1 MQAAVIIIPCLV
13 FHSDTFVPVE
23 STPSSET
30 AHPAEDLC
38 VFTCNRSCHIASLSS
53 QKKLIIYISIGIG
66 SIWAEIPTISQFQ
79 SSAISDCYCFLV
91 GGDCCVGS
99 SFWCTDSRERAW
111 AQESHGMLDLSSP
124 TRDRTHVLYI
134 GTGILNH
141 WTTRAVLLIVTL
153 FCIFYIGNEAVR
165 LSVFSFINQFG
176 FAL

>member
-1 MQAAVIIIPCLV
+1 M
-13 FHSDTFVPVE
+13 
-23 STPSSET
+23 
-30 AHPAEDLC
+30 
-38 VFTCNRSCHIASLSS
+38 
-53 QKKLIIYISIGIG
+53 
-66 SIWAEIPTISQFQ
+66 W
-79 SSAISDCYCFLV
+79 
-91 GGDCCVGS
+91 
-99 SFWCTDSRERAW
+99 
-111 AQESHGMLDLSSP
+111 DLSSP